1 MEKKVKT
8 VEQIERDNKLY
19 PHHSAWSRGY
29 VSRKNSG
36 WCEEYKGR
44 FGAGYKVH
52 RPTRES
58 TQYHIVEYYVA
69 R

>member
-1 MEKKVKT
+1 MRVKT

-19 PHHSAWSRGY
+19 HHHSAWARGY

-36 WCEEYKGR
+36 WGEEYNGR

-52 RPTRES
+52 KPTKKS
-58 TQYHIVEYYVA
+58 TRFHVIEYYVA

>member
-1 MEKKVKT
+1 MEKRVKT
-8 VEQIERDNKLY
+8 AEQIEIDTKLY
-19 PHHSAWSRGY
+19 HHHSAWSRGY

-36 WCEEYKGR
+36 WVEEYKGK

-52 RPTRES
+52 RPTRKS
-58 TQYHIVEYYVA
+58 TRFHIVEYYVA

>member
-1 MEKKVKT
+1 MEKRVKT

-19 PHHSAWSRGY
+19 HHHSAWSRGY

-52 RPTRES
+52 RPTRKS
-58 TQYHIVEYYVA
+58 IQFHIVEYYVA

>member
-1 MEKKVKT
+1 MEKRVKT

-19 PHHSAWSRGY
+19 HHHSAWARGY

-36 WCEEYKGR
+36 WVEEYDGA
-44 FGAGYKVH
+44 FGKGYKVH

-58 TQYHIVEYYVA
+58 TRFHIVEYYVA